1 MNNKKPNGTVN
12 SETNAQT
19 IAKGISGVTIKV
31 RSTNKMQNDA
41 KIRKFSRYR
50 FEKTFDNSSFI
61 GLVYDFKC
69 TTYRSHSATQMP
81 K

>member
-1 MNNKKPNGTVN
+1 
-12 SETNAQT
+12 
-19 IAKGISGVTIKV
+19 
-31 RSTNKMQNDA
+31 MQNDA

-69 TTYRSHSATQMP
+69 TTYRSHSATQIP